1 MSLVAVGP
9 SADPSLFLSTLAG
22 TLAVCFTIGFAGL
35 GIVLGG
41 DLPTGARTKAIVF
54 ALSAVDLSAV
64 AAPLLLLWAL
74 GTAHPFFTPTAGW
87 VDVCSLGVAV
97 VAAANVFL
105 LAVFAVLPST
115 RARVVKAWSFL
126 RTPSDRELPDRI
138 VSSLKVLAEHR
149 AAVGPHAPADA
160 ADTLSDRELLVELV
174 KAVTVLVE
182 RLPAQRDTEP
192 TEHH

>member
-41 DLPTGARTKAIVF
+41 DLPTGARTKLIVF
-54 ALSAVDLSAV
+54 VLSAVDLSAV

-87 VDVCSLGVAV
+87 VDACSLGVAA
-97 VAAANVFL
+97 VAAANVVL

-115 RARVVKAWSFL
+115 RERVVKAWSFL
-126 RTPSDRELPDRI
+126 RAPSERELPDRI
-138 VSSLKVLAEHR
+138 AGSLRVLAEHR
-149 AAVGPHAPADA
+149 AATAVPPQANGGVAL
-160 ADTLSDRELLVELV
+160 TDRELLVELL

-182 RLPAQRDTEP
+182 HLPAEP
-192 TEHH
+192 TTDRAAHE